1 MFAEMGQFFKVM
13 RNIPKIK
20 EEMDRLQ
27 QNLGQLTAEGDA
39 GAGMVRVRVN
49 GKMEIL
55 GVRISEEMLKPEE
68 REMVEDLVRAA
79 SNQALE
85 KVRRLVAEET
95 AKMAT
100 GLGLPPGMSIPG
112 LS

>member
-1 MFAEMGQFFKVM
+1 MFKEMGQFLGMM
-13 RNIPKIK
+13 RNLPKIK

-39 GAGMVRVRVN
+39 GAGMVRVRIN
-49 GKMEIL
+49 GRMEIL
-55 GVRISEEMLKPEE
+55 GVRIGEELLKPEE
-68 REMVEDLVRAA
+68 REMVEDLIRAA
-79 SNQALE
+79 TNQALE

-95 AKMAT
+95 ARMAT
-100 GLGLPPGMSIPG
+100 GLGLPPGMNLPG